1 MDQLSL
7 TLTLRHRQMCS
18 RAEIAHVSLSHSR
31 ALAIYAWTNQP
42 SQQWIDTSTIPT
54 KVGGGAG
61 VQVAAG
67 AGTSS
72 SRSSGSGSGLSKTSG
87 SMAVF
92 SPLGNM
98 YAALKDW
105 TVQLSGGVEYH
116 HSSTILIR
124 DVTSGK
130 TAIEIKDA
138 TGKPLGWSQDG
149 RLIAA
154 GEGQYRCKERVGIWD
169 AKTGKRVGR
178 VVSHI
183 DTVTHAAFAPPG
195 LIGNTCTSANPGDK
209 IVTLSRDGTLR
220 ITDPATSK
228 TLSRLEIDSHNPRM
242 LAVSS
247 RAVTSIWGSRV
258 HIWYPAINDLT
269 SYDLTTTRMEEGWP
283 LCISPDCRYL
293 ACRTEDGF
301 DIMELSS
308 GTVLCSEPCDALVTS
323 GAFSPDSRLL
333 LLGRMDGVLEY
344 WDIDEQIRKQI

>member
-1 MDQLSL
+1 MDHLSL

-31 ALAIYAWTNQP
+31 ALAIYASTNQP

-54 KVGGGAG
+54 QVGGGAG
-61 VQVAAG
+61 VQVPAG
-67 AGTSS
+67 SSSSSS
-72 SRSSGSGSGLSKTSG
+72 SRSGSGLSKTTG
-87 SMAVF
+87 SLAVF

-98 YAALKDW
+98 CAALRDW

-124 DVTSGK
+124 DVASGK
-130 TAIEIKDA
+130 TAIEIKEA
-138 TGKPLGWSQDG
+138 TGKPLGWSIDG

-154 GEGQYRCKERVGIWD
+154 GEGQGRYKERVGVWD
-169 AKTGKRVGR
+169 AKTGRRVGR

-195 LIGNTCTSANPGDK
+195 LVPNASSSAGTDRL
-209 IVTLSRDGTLR
+209 VTLSRDGTLR

-242 LAVSS
+242 LAVSP

-269 SYDLTTTRMEEGWP
+269 SYDLTTTRLVEGWP

-344 WDIDEQIRKQI
+344 WDIDEQIQKQG